1 MYNNDVS
8 VSSFF
13 PKASTL
19 LKRPKLLPK
28 SFRPLPLQG
37 VLILFAQRGD
47 PFLVCSFYWIPQL
60 LAISTKAN
68 IITTKKMIKPP
79 PPFGNSR
86 HNIKI
91 NGPGFVNMPVHKLGK
106 VERLVPL
113 APLN

>member
-8 VSSFF
+8 VSRFF

-37 VLILFAQRGD
+37 VLILFAQS
-47 PFLVCSFYWIPQL
+47 FLVCSFYWIPQL

-68 IITTKKMIKPP
+68 IITTKKLIKPP
-79 PPFGNSR
+79 PPFGHNR
-86 HNIKI
+86 QNIKI
-91 NGPGFVNMPVHKLGK
+91 NGPGFVNMSVHKLRK

-113 APLN
+113 VPLN